1 MENLKKSD
9 DYDLVIVDN
18 AAGYNFSDYKIISK
32 YIDGLIFLI
41 TIGFCNK
48 EYSQKTYSEVKK
60 MEFNFLGIILN
71 FVD

>member
-1 MENLKKSD
+1 MELLLENLKKSD

-18 AAGYNFSDYKIISK
+18 AAGYNFSDYKIISE

-48 EYSQKTYSEVKK
+48 EYSQKTYSDFKK
-60 MEFNFLGIILN
+60 MEFNLWVLF
-71 FVD
+71 